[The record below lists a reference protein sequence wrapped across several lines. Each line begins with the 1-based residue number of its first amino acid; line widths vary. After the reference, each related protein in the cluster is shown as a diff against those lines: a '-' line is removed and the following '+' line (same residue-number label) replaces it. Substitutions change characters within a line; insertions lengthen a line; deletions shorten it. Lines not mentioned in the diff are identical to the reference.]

1 MRIFLYIFIGLA
13 MSMSMWVSVLFSSPS
28 IAFPPVFPLDFPR
41 IFQFLFLLLPSS
53 GTCDMQLGPGMA
65 CLPHLHLPAVRGL
78 HFPNYTILLPSNS
91 PTFRIMPIQSNSNWF
106 PQASSSFRICYL
118 VLKHYLVAKDW
129 VFANIAYQ
137 YCKINCSKI
146 VVTYIFIFIVMFN
159 LLRII

>member
-28 IAFPPVFPLDFPR
+28 IAFPPVFPLDFPVSVPAAPVVWHLR
-41 IFQFLFLLLPSS
+41 HATWTRNGVLS
-53 GTCDMQLGPGMA
+53 
-65 CLPHLHLPAVRGL
+65 HLHLPAVRGL